1 LILKAIDPATKF
13 SEIAVDLMKSLY
25 GINRNLVIYPYQTR
39 ITLKIAAMGIDKIP
53 KSPGV

>member
-39 ITLKIAAMGIDKIP
+39 ITLKIAAMGIDAC
-53 KSPGV
+53 VF